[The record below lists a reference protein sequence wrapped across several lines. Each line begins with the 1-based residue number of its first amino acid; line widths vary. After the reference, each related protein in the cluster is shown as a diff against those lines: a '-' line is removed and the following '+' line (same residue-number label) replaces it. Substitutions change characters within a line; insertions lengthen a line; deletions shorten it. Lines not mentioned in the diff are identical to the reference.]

1 MLKINGR
8 RVFNLTGQEI
18 KLAADINQYVTIPS
32 DGIARTYYI
41 APKSRWAE
49 SWTFVQ
55 DDGKEGKSYRGGVLA
70 PGNDESLYVDTVD
83 DWFYKW
89 DGDFIVPFEYY
100 FACREIGLPTDRLY
114 TVAGPIDDWMV
125 IEGYQELIKH

>member
-8 RVFNLTGQEI
+8 RIFNLTGQEI
-18 KLAADINQYVTIPS
+18 KLAADYGSYVVVPS
-32 DGIARTYYI
+32 DGIAKVYYM

-55 DDGKEGKSYRGGVLA
+55 DDGKECKSYRGGVLA
-70 PGNDESLYVDTVD
+70 PRDDESLDVDTVD

-89 DGDFIVPFEYY
+89 DGDFIVPFEFY
-100 FACREIGLPTDRLY
+100 FACRELGLPTDRLY